1 MTERKCSNLWLYFAG
16 VIFATVTAV
25 FLFTAACWFALF
37 KVGIVEINPTKRHLP
52 VLVCLAGS
60 LLLGAVV
67 AFFAGKLIIRPV
79 QSVGDAFESL
89 SRGNFDVRVSEDDKI
104 AEIRE
109 IKRKFN
115 AMVRDLSN
123 IETLRCDFTANVSHE
138 FKTPL
143 SSIEGYATLLYN
155 SDLSE
160 EKKRRYIQKII
171 DNSRKL
177 STLTSDILLLSK
189 IENQEFFDGNREY
202 RLDEQIRKCILMLEY
217 KWSAK
222 EIDFDIDMEK
232 TVYCGNEALLERVWI
247 NIIDNAIKF
256 SNPSSEISVK
266 TEHSGDSLSVKV
278 RDFGVGMNKETQKR
292 IFERFYQSDSSRREE
307 GNGLGLALVKRIVDL
322 SKGNIEVESAP
333 EKGTEIT
340 VTLPTADCRSS
351 R

>member
-25 FLFTAACWFALF
+25 FLLTATCWFTLF
-37 KVGIVEINPTKRHLP
+37 KIGIVEINPTKRHLP
-52 VLVCLAGS
+52 ILICLAGS

-67 AFFAGKLIIRPV
+67 AFFVGKLIIRPV

-104 AEIRE
+104 VEIRE

-123 IETLRCDFTANVSHE
+123 IETLRSDFTANVSHE

-143 SSIEGYATLLYN
+143 SSIEGYATLLCN
-155 SDLSE
+155 PDLSE
-160 EKKRRYIQKII
+160 EKKMRYIQKII

-189 IENQEFFDGNREY
+189 IENQEFFDGNCEF

-222 EIDFDIDMEK
+222 EIYFDIDMEK
-232 TVYCGNEALLERVWI
+232 TVYYGNEALLERVWI

-256 SNPSSEISVK
+256 SNPSSQISVK
-266 TEHSGDSLSVKV
+266 AERIGDSLSVKI
-278 RDFGVGMNKETQKR
+278 RDFGVGMDGKTQKR
-292 IFERFYQSDSSRREE
+292 IFEKFYQSDSSRREE
-307 GNGLGLALVKRIVDL
+307 GNGLGLALVRRIVDL
-322 SKGNIEVESAP
+322 CKGSIEVESALD
-333 EKGTEIT
+333 EGTEIT
-340 VTLPTADCRSS
+340 VTLPTSNRSDFQ
-351 R
+351 